1 MSGKGKKAPGEGQ
14 EAPDRGAPEPAAG
27 EAPSFSQAIEE
38 LEAILSRI
46 EGEEIDI
53 DDLARELKRASEL
66 LEIARVKV
74 RKAETE
80 VTQIV
85 QSLEEGAEGQSQ

>member
-1 MSGKGKKAPGEGQ
+1 MSGARKGA
-14 EAPDRGAPEPAAG
+14 AEPAAA
-27 EAPSFSQAIEE
+27 ELPSFSQAIAE
-38 LEAILSRI
+38 LEAILRRI

-66 LEIARVKV
+66 LEIARSKV

-85 QSLEEGAEGQSQ
+85 QSLEDEADKPAD